1 MNDKQQFTGQVVLI
15 TGGSRGIGYAAAE
28 AFLRQG
34 ARVAICAQDEARLA
48 KAVEDLGQLVPL
60 GEVVGWPADV
70 ADCQAV
76 EALVRR
82 TLERFGAIDVLVN
95 NAARLAVANFAE
107 QDQATIDN
115 IIDVN
120 LKGTLYAT
128 RAVLPHMLAKGSGCV
143 INVSSS
149 LGTFG
154 MPRAAVYSASKFA
167 QVGFTEALAEEVK
180 DAGVRVYG
188 MTLSMAATDMQE
200 QFSGYRQGMPP
211 EMVAEE
217 MLLLAGPN
225 PPIRTGACLDSY
237 L

>member
-28 AFLRQG
+28 AFLRAG
-34 ARVAICAQDEARLA
+34 ARVAICAQDEVRLA
-48 KAVEDLGQLVPL
+48 KALENLGQF

-82 TLERFGAIDVLVN
+82 TLERYGSIDVLVN
-95 NAARLAVANFAE
+95 NAARLAVGNFAE

-115 IIDVN
+115 LIDVN
-120 LKGTLYAT
+120 LKGTLYTT

-180 DAGVRVYG
+180 DAGLRVYG

-217 MLLLAGPN
+217 ILLLAGPN
-225 PPIRTGACLDSY
+225 PPIRSGACLDTY

>member
-34 ARVAICAQDEARLA
+34 AKVALCAQDGARLA
-48 KAVEDLGQLVPL
+48 KALDDLGQLVPL
-60 GEVVGWPADV
+60 GEVAGWPADV

-76 EALVRR
+76 AELVRH
-82 TLERFGAIDVLVN
+82 TLERFGRIDVLVN

-107 QDQATIDN
+107 QELAVIDQ

-128 RAVLPHMLAKGSGCV
+128 RAVLPHMLAQGSGCV

-225 PPIRTGACLDSY
+225 PPIRSGACLDTY

>member
-1 MNDKQQFTGQVVLI
+1 MNDKLQFSGQVVLI

-34 ARVAICAQDEARLA
+34 ARVAICAQNEARLA
-48 KAVEDLGQLVPL
+48 KALESLAPF
-60 GEVVGWPADV
+60 GEVAGWPADV
-70 ADCQAV
+70 ADWGTV

-82 TLERFGAIDVLVN
+82 TLERFGQIDVLVN
-95 NAARLAVANFAE
+95 NAARLAMGNFAE
-107 QDQATIDN
+107 QDKAAIDN
-115 IIDVN
+115 LIDVN
-120 LKGTLYAT
+120 LKGTLYLT
-128 RAVLPHMLAKGSGCV
+128 RTVLPHMLAKGSGCV

-149 LGTFG
+149 LGTYG

-167 QVGFTEALAEEVK
+167 QVGFTEALADEVK

>member
-1 MNDKQQFTGQVVLI
+1 MNDDQQFAGQTVLV

-48 KAVEDLGQLVPL
+48 KALETL
-60 GEVVGWPADV
+60 GEIGEVAGWPADV
-70 ADCQAV
+70 AQRPAM
-76 EALVRR
+76 EYLVRS
-82 TLERFGAIDVLVN
+82 TLERFGSIDVLVN

-107 QDQATIDN
+107 QDWTSIDR

-120 LKGTLYAT
+120 VKGVLYAT
-128 RAVLPHMLAKGSGCV
+128 RAVLPHMLARGSGCV
-143 INVSSS
+143 INISSS

-167 QVGFTEALAEEVK
+167 LVGFTEALAGEVK
-180 DAGVRVYG
+180 EAGIRVFG

-211 EMVAEE
+211 EIVAEE
-217 MLLLAGPN
+217 ILLLAGAN
-225 PPIRTGACLDSY
+225 PPIRPGTCLDTY